1 MLAFTV
7 IPSNI
12 KSKPINK
19 VKNLGY
25 DRSDFIFVLQVL
37 QNLLIKKR
45 KEI

>member
-7 IPSNI
+7 ISSNI
-12 KSKPINK
+12 KIKTINK

-25 DRSDFIFVLQVL
+25 DGSDFIFVLQFL